1 MANSSRPLAPG
12 DDAPIDAEFE
22 PALPKAKSATRASGG
37 PGWVAFGLVSLIA
50 FSGLALAAIA
60 AGLVPFYK
68 PGSSE
73 IATLEAQIAALEQA
87 DSAGE
92 TQAASLSSDLTA
104 LSTRADRLA
113 ADNRQADQTLETLRA
128 EIDAIQVDISA
139 LQRARVASLADGT
152 DRQPSADPAPD
163 VAALNAR
170 IAAAEQALVVQLDA
184 YTSDIESLKL
194 RITALED
201 RAGSDALNAAS
212 STNSRTEAALA
223 LSAIEAAA
231 RRGRPFLTA
240 YQRLETAMPG
250 NDAVARLSPIASKA
264 VPTLSDLRATYPALM
279 DRALDLDAETTPG
292 NSGWMRNLF
301 GDGIQVRRSDAV
313 TARDHLN
320 RALAALEAGEL
331 AETIEHIQAID
342 SNLQPV
348 FTDWLQN
355 AEDRHQLEETL
366 EALRLAMIAEERP

>member
-1 MANSSRPLAPG
+1 
-12 DDAPIDAEFE
+12 
-22 PALPKAKSATRASGG
+22 
-37 PGWVAFGLVSLIA
+37 
-50 FSGLALAAIA
+50 
-60 AGLVPFYK
+60 
-68 PGSSE
+68 
-73 IATLEAQIAALEQA
+73 
-87 DSAGE
+87 
-92 TQAASLSSDLTA
+92 
-104 LSTRADRLA
+104 
-113 ADNRQADQTLETLRA
+113 
-128 EIDAIQVDISA
+128 
-139 LQRARVASLADGT
+139 
-152 DRQPSADPAPD
+152 
-163 VAALNAR
+163 
-170 IAAAEQALVVQLDA
+170 
-184 YTSDIESLKL
+184 
-194 RITALED
+194 
-201 RAGSDALNAAS
+201 
-212 STNSRTEAALA
+212 
-223 LSAIEAAA
+223 
-231 RRGRPFLTA
+231 
-240 YQRLETAMPG
+240 MPG